1 MEGLGAI
8 LLTIVF
14 MVICLLAEGFF
25 SGSEIGVV
33 SADKM
38 KLRHDAAKGSKG
50 AKLALTMLKD
60 PEWLLSTTL
69 VGTNI
74 AVVTN
79 TTLATALMIQFFG
92 ASGSWLA
99 VVLVAPLIWI
109 CGEIVPKSVFQ
120 QRANTITPKAIFVLR
135 FFSYLFYPILIVFS
149 FLARLF
155 SKLVSGQSD
164 QSPFTLRE
172 EIKSMIQMSPEEGDI
187 RPEAQTMIRRLFS
200 FGDTKVREIMVPL
213 VDVVGVDRNM
223 TCGEVKKLSAVSN
236 HKRLPVHEGRVDRIV
251 GIVDT
256 MEFLGVDPGQ
266 PVETYMKEADY
277 VPVSKPIQ
285 SLLADMR
292 REGNVLSVVVDEF
305 GGAEGIV
312 TIEDILEEVVDE
324 FSDEYDSHEKPVQ
337 WVRKTGER
345 DYHVSARVELAAL
358 EEELGLDLPDGQYAS
373 LAGFLLEKARD
384 IPPAGAVIEFQGI
397 SFTIERATPQAIQEV
412 RIQW

>member
-1 MEGLGAI
+1 MDELGGI
-8 LLTIVF
+8 VLTIIL
-14 MVICLLAEGFF
+14 MIICLLAEGFF

-50 AKLALTMLKD
+50 AKLALSMLKD

-79 TTLATALMIQFFG
+79 TTLATALMIQLFG
-92 ASGSWLA
+92 ASGTWLA
-99 VVLVAPLIWI
+99 VILVAPLIWI

-120 QRANTITPKAIFVLR
+120 QRADVITLKAIFVLR

-149 FLARLF
+149 FLARMF
-155 SKLVSGQSD
+155 SKLVTGQSD

-172 EIKSMIQMSPEEGDI
+172 EIKSMVEMSPEEGDI
-187 RPEAQTMIRRLFS
+187 RPEEQTMIRRLFS
-200 FGDTKVREIMVPL
+200 FSDTTVREIMVPL
-213 VDVVGVDRNM
+213 VDVISVERNM
-223 TCGEVKKLSAVSN
+223 TCGEVKKLAATSH
-236 HKRLPVHEGRVDRIV
+236 HKRLPVHEGRVDRMV

-256 MEFLGVDPGQ
+256 MEFLGVDPEQ
-266 PVETYMKEADY
+266 PVETYVKEADF
-277 VPVSKPIQ
+277 VPVSKTIQ
-285 SLLADMR
+285 SLLTDMR
-292 REGNVLSVVVDEF
+292 RDGNVLAIVVDEF

-312 TIEDILEEVVDE
+312 TIEDIMEEVVDE
-324 FSDEYDSHEKPVQ
+324 LYDEYDSNEKPVQ
-337 WVRKTGER
+337 WIKKAGEC

-358 EEELGLDLPDGQYAS
+358 GELGLELPDGQYAS
-373 LAGFLLEKARD
+373 LAGFLLEKAKD
-384 IPPAGAVIEFQGI
+384 IPAVGTVIEYQGI

-412 RIQW
+412 RVRW

>member
-1 MEGLGAI
+1 MDDTGGI
-8 LLTIVF
+8 ILTIVLMIVALF
-14 MVICLLAEGFF
+14 AEGFF

-50 AKLALTMLKD
+50 AKLALSMLKD

-79 TTLATALMIQFFG
+79 TTLATALMIQLG
-92 ASGSWLA
+92 LASWMA
-99 VVLVAPLIWI
+99 VVLVAPLIWV

-120 QRANTITPKAIFVLR
+120 QRADVIAPKVIFVLR

-149 FLARLF
+149 FLARMF
-155 SKLVSGQSD
+155 SKLVSGKSD

-172 EIKSMIQMSPEEGDI
+172 EIKSMVEMSPEEGEI
-187 RPEAQTMIRRLFS
+187 RPEEQTMIRRLFS
-200 FGDTKVREIMVPL
+200 FSDTTVREIMVPL
-213 VDVVGVDRNM
+213 VDVISVERKM
-223 TCGEVKKLSAVSN
+223 TCGEVKRLAANSH
-236 HKRLPVHEGRVDRIV
+236 HKRLPVHEGRIDKMV

-256 MEFLGVDPGQ
+256 MEFLGVDPDQ
-266 PVETYMKEADY
+266 PVETYMKAPDY

-285 SLLADMR
+285 ALLADMR
-292 REGNVLSVVVDEF
+292 RDGNVLSVVVDEF

-324 FSDEYDSHEKPVQ
+324 LYDEYDSHEKPIQ
-337 WVRKTGER
+337 WIRKTGER
-345 DYHVSARVELAAL
+345 DYHVSARVELPAL
-358 EEELGLDLPDGQYAS
+358 EEIGLDLPEGQYAS

-384 IPPAGAVIEFQGI
+384 IPPAGTVIEYQGI

>member
-1 MEGLGAI
+1 MEGLVGI
-8 LLTIVF
+8 LLTIVL
-14 MVICLLAEGFF
+14 MIICLLAEGFF
-25 SGSEIGVV
+25 SGAEIGVV

-38 KLRHDAAKGSKG
+38 KLRHDAAKGSNG
-50 AKLALTMLKD
+50 AKLVLSMLKD

-79 TTLATALMIQFFG
+79 TTLATALMIQLFG

-99 VVLVAPLIWI
+99 IVLVAPLIWV

-120 QRANTITPKAIFVLR
+120 QRADTITPKAIFVLR
-135 FFSYLFYPILIVFS
+135 FFSYLFYPILVVFS

-172 EIKSMIQMSPEEGDI
+172 EIKSMVEMSPEEGDI
-187 RPEAQTMIRRLFS
+187 RPEEQTMIRRLFS
-200 FGDTKVREIMVPL
+200 FSETTVREIMVPL
-213 VDVVGVDRNM
+213 VDVISVERSM
-223 TCGEVKKLSAVSN
+223 TCGEVKKLAAASH
-236 HKRLPVHEGRVDRIV
+236 HKRLPVHEDRVDRMV
-251 GIVDT
+251 GMVNT
-256 MEFLGVDPGQ
+256 LAFLGVDPDQ
-266 PVETYMKEADY
+266 PVEAYIQEADY
-277 VPVSKPIQ
+277 VPLSKPIQ

-292 REGNVLSVVVDEF
+292 REGNVLAIVVDEF

-312 TIEDILEEVVDE
+312 TIEDIIEEVVDE
-324 FSDEYDSHEKPVQ
+324 LYDEYDTNEKPVQ
-337 WVRKTGER
+337 WIRKAGER
-345 DYHVSARVELAAL
+345 DYHVSARIELATL
-358 EEELGLDLPDGQYAS
+358 EELGLELPDGQYAS

-384 IPPAGAVIEFQGI
+384 MPPVGTVIEFQGI
-397 SFTIERATPQAIQEV
+397 SFTIERATPQAIQDV